1 MRSWFTISERCAR
14 CGLRFERGQD
24 EEHDYWLGAYTLN
37 FIATEVVFAVA
48 LLLALLVT
56 WPNPPWTL
64 VLYGGGLLMVA
75 TPIALYPVS
84 KALWLA
90 LDLAARPVQ
99 PEDFAP

>member
-1 MRSWFTISERCAR
+1 MRSWFAIRERCER

-24 EEHDYWLGAYTLN
+24 EEHDYWFGAYTLN

-64 VLYGGGLLMVA
+64 VLYGGGLLMVL

-99 PEDFAP
+99 PEDFAA